1 MFDVWDFDSEFYD
14 LTIYAVEDRGQAE
27 AVTHVM
33 RGGRYYCVTINR
45 LEQLLKQAGF
55 KQVVIL
61 RERFF
66 QPVLVGLK

>member
-1 MFDVWDFDSEFYD
+1 M
-14 LTIYAVEDRGQAE
+14 EDRGQAE

-33 RGGRYYCVTINR
+33 RGGRYYWVTIDK

-55 KQVVIL
+55 KQVVTL

-66 QPVLVGLK
+66 QPVLVGIK